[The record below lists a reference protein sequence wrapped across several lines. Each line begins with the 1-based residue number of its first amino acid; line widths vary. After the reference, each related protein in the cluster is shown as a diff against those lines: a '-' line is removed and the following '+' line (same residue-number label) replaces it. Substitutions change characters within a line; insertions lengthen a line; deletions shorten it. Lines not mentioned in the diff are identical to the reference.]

1 METDVVGEIVDM
13 MYAEIKQRITE
24 KWICFV
30 LNITQKPF
38 SYIRK
43 EFFEYNSTQSTRGDD
58 FENICWLLNSIE
70 RSLGQTVLIK
80 GHAINSILLQTSDSV
95 FKNVTLISLPLT
107 DTMWVF

>member
-43 EFFEYNSTQSTRGDD
+43 EFFEYNSTQ
-58 FENICWLLNSIE
+58 
-70 RSLGQTVLIK
+70 V
-80 GHAINSILLQTSDSV
+80 HVVMILKISV
-95 FKNVTLISLPLT
+95 GC
-107 DTMWVF
+107 

>member
-1 METDVVGEIVDM
+1 M
-13 MYAEIKQRITE
+13 
-24 KWICFV
+24 

-80 GHAINSILLQTSDSV
+80 GHAINTILLQTSDSV
-95 FKNVTLISLPLT
+95 LKNVTLISLPLT
-107 DTMWVF
+107 DTMWVFLNK